1 MIFSFFSSSLARLQK
16 KSVTLQAKIGKLLHY
31 NIMKRIVLLILCAIF
46 TLSLV
51 AKSVTPAA
59 SLPAYYEKIDGKSG
73 KALFDAVQTVTKF
86 GYSSLGYDGLW
97 GAYPY
102 TDVHENGYV
111 WDMYSDCTWKSI
123 NSNHCGNYSNECDCY
138 NREHSIPKSWY
149 GKTTSGPGCDI
160 FHLVPTDGKVN
171 GVRSNYPFGEVASAD
186 YNKHGNKKG
195 SAKSITIIGG
205 NTIAG
210 NTGSTISCSGTVF
223 EPRDE
228 YKGDFARGYMGALL
242 RWAGEKAFT
251 DGEGSKTFT
260 TNFSTGS
267 FGLTKYG
274 VALLMKWHRQDPVSK
289 KEIDRNNGIQQ
300 TQGNRNPFIDY
311 PYLAEYIWGEKAG
324 ETLYLDDIMTAY
336 DADFVL
342 GESDG
347 SREDVVHTPVLS
359 VSNTTVNFPSVLVDE
374 ESSVSIKVTGVYLT
388 SSVTLTISG
397 EDADMFETSCSSLTI
412 NEANSSITQNNVILT
427 YVPTEKGQHTATLQ
441 IASQGAET
449 LTVKLY
455 GACNAACQVT
465 WMVNGEEYTAGNP
478 TTSLAAGS
486 KVTTLPTAPQ
496 SPCTESNQFVGWSEE
511 VIDTPQDD
519 MPADLFSDASEAPA
533 ISHDVVYN
541 AVFATLEETEVLAT
555 PAAPVT
561 MDLNNT
567 DGWTLSGLIR
577 DTKHWRMVKDS
588 YIESPSINIA
598 SITSITIKM
607 RTYGGTSYN
616 TIEFSANGTKI
627 GELKAANKTLNTYTW
642 TPTTPLSGSGPLR
655 FTSKT
660 NTDQNGPALS
670 SIHIEMAGGGAITEY
685 YYSNY
690 VTYCGPTTDIV
701 EVQHSKQV
709 GNKVIRNGQLL
720 IEYNGVYYN
729 TVGQQVQ

>member
-1 MIFSFFSSSLARLQK
+1 
-16 KSVTLQAKIGKLLHY
+16 
-31 NIMKRIVLLILCAIF
+31 MKRFVLSILCVVF

-51 AKSVTPAA
+51 AKSVTPAT
-59 SLPAYYEKIDGKSG
+59 SLPEYYEKINGKSG
-73 KALFDAVQTVTKF
+73 KSLFDAVQSVTKT

-97 GAYPY
+97 DAYPY

-123 NSNHCGNYSNECDCY
+123 NSNRCGNYSNECDCY

-149 GKTTSGPGCDI
+149 GGSTSGPGCDI

-171 GVRSNYPFGEVASAD
+171 GIRSNYPFGEVSSAD
-186 YNKHGNKKG
+186 YNKHGNKRG
-195 SAKSITIIGG
+195 TAKSITIIGG

-210 NTGSTISCSGTVF
+210 NTGATISCSGTVF

-251 DGEGSKTFT
+251 EGEGDKTFT

-388 SSVTLTISG
+388 SNVTLTISG
-397 EDADMFETSCSSLTI
+397 EDADMFETSRSSLTI
-412 NEANSSITQNNVILT
+412 AEANSSITQNNVILS
-427 YVPTEKGQHTATLQ
+427 YVPTEKGQHSATLQ

-449 LTVKLY
+449 LTVKLN
-455 GACNAACQVT
+455 GTCNAACQVT
-465 WMVNGEEYTAGNP
+465 WMVNGENYNVGNP
-478 TTSLAAGS
+478 TTSLAAGG
-486 KVTTLPTAPQ
+486 KVTKLPTAPT
-496 SPCTESNQFVGWSEE
+496 SPCAECNQFVGWSEE
-511 VIDTPQDD
+511 IITTPQDEI
-519 MPADLFSDASEAPA
+519 PTDLFSDEADAPVV
-533 ISHDVVYN
+533 SHDVVYN
-541 AVFATLEETEVLAT
+541 AVFAHLTETESS
-555 PAAPVT
+555 APET
-561 MDLNNT
+561 LFFAKDQET
-567 DGWTLSGLIR
+567 GWTISGTTYTNKYWVLK
-577 DTKHWRMVKDS
+577 TNA
-588 YIESPSINIA
+588 YIESPVVHLSKLQ
-598 SITSITIKM
+598 SITLNV
-607 RTYGGTSYN
+607 RTYGGKQYN
-616 TIEFSANGTKI
+616 VIDISCNGEKL
-627 GELKAANKTLNTYTW
+627 GDVKAEDSNLKNKTW
-642 TPTTPLSGSGPLR
+642 TPSSALSGEGKIR
-655 FTSKT
+655 FSSTD
-660 NTDQNGPALS
+660 NTAVNGPA
-670 SIHIEMAGGGAITEY
+670 IAEITINQAGGPTYEYSQYITLCNGTSTE
-685 YYSNY
+685 N
-690 VTYCGPTTDIV
+690 I
-701 EVQHSKQV
+701 EIKQTKQI
-709 GNKVIRNGQLL
+709 GRKILSNGQLI
-720 IEYNGVYYN
+720 IELNGVYYN
-729 TVGQQVQ
+729 TLGQILNK

>member
-1 MIFSFFSSSLARLQK
+1 
-16 KSVTLQAKIGKLLHY
+16 
-31 NIMKRIVLLILCAIF
+31 MKRTLLFLFCSVFALAI
-46 TLSLV
+46 T
-51 AKSVTPAA
+51 AKTVTPAA
-59 SLPAYYEKIDGKSG
+59 SLPTYYQQIDGTAG
-73 KALFDAVQTVTKF
+73 KTLFDAVQKVTKV

-111 WDMYSDCTWKSI
+111 WDMYSDCTWKSLS
-123 NSNHCGNYSNECDCY
+123 SNRCGSYSDECDCF

-149 GKTTSGPGCDI
+149 GGTTSGPGCDI

-171 GVRSNYPFGEVASAD
+171 GIRSNYAFGEVSSAD

-210 NTGSTISCSGTVF
+210 NTGATISCSGTVF

-242 RWAGEKAFT
+242 KWAGDKAFT
-251 DGEGSKTFT
+251 SGEGAKIFT
-260 TNFSTGS
+260 TDFSTGS

-274 VALLMKWHRQDPVSK
+274 VALLMKWHRQDPVSQ

-347 SREDVVHTPVLS
+347 SRENVVRTPVLS
-359 VSNTTVNFPSVLVDE
+359 VNTTTVNFPSVLVDE

-388 SSVTLTISG
+388 SDVILTISG
-397 EDADMFETSCSSLTI
+397 EDADMFETSRSSLTI
-412 NEANSSITQNNVILT
+412 AEANSSISQNNLILT
-427 YVPTEKGQHTATLQ
+427 YVPTEKGQHSGTLQ
-441 IASQGAET
+441 IASEGAET

-455 GACNAACQVT
+455 GTCNAACQVT

-478 TTSLAAGS
+478 TTSLATGG
-486 KVTTLPTAPQ
+486 KVTKLPTAPK
-496 SPCTESNQFVGWSEE
+496 SPCTDSNQFVGWSEE
-511 VIDTPQDD
+511 VITTPQDD
-519 MPADLFSDASEAPA
+519 MPADLFSDASDAPVV
-533 ISHDVVYN
+533 SHDVIYN
-541 AVFATLEETEVLAT
+541 AVFATLEETEILAT

-561 MDLNNT
+561 MDLDNT
-567 DGWTLSGLIR
+567 DGWTLFGLIR
-577 DTKHWRMVKDS
+577 DTKHWRMVTNS
-588 YIESPSINIA
+588 YIESPSINFA
-598 SITSITIKM
+598 SITSITINM
-607 RTYGGTSYN
+607 RTYGGTGYN
-616 TIEFSANGTKI
+616 TIEFSANGAKI

-642 TPTTPLSGSGPLR
+642 TPTATLSGSGTLR

-660 NTDQNGPALS
+660 NTAEFGPALS

-690 VTYCGPTTDIV
+690 VTSCGPTTDV
-701 EVQHSKQV
+701 VDVQQPQQV
-709 GNKVIRNGQLL
+709 GNKVLRNGQLL

>member
-1 MIFSFFSSSLARLQK
+1 
-16 KSVTLQAKIGKLLHY
+16 
-31 NIMKRIVLLILCAIF
+31 MKRTLLFVFCSFIALAMM
-46 TLSLV
+46 
-51 AKSVTPAA
+51 AKTVTPAA
-59 SLPAYYEKIDGKSG
+59 SLPTYYQQIDGKAG
-73 KALFDAVQTVTKF
+73 KTLFDAVQQVTKT

-97 GAYPY
+97 TAFKT
-102 TDVHENGYV
+102 TDKKSNGQV
-111 WDMYSDCTWKSI
+111 WDMYSNCNWTFGSDQ
-123 NSNHCGNYSNECDCY
+123 CGSYSNECDCY
-138 NREHSIPKSWY
+138 NREHSIPKSWF
-149 GKTTSGPGCDI
+149 GGSTSGPGCDI

-171 GVRSNYPFGEVASAD
+171 GMRSNYAFGEVSSASYTYDGA
-186 YNKHGNKKG
+186 KKG
-195 SAKSITIIGG
+195 SAKSITITGG

-210 NTGSTISCSGTVF
+210 NTGTTISASGTVF

-228 YKGDFARGYMGALL
+228 YKGDFARGYMGSLL

-251 DGEGSKTFT
+251 TGEGSDIFTTTFT
-260 TNFSTGS
+260 TGS

-324 ETLYLDDIMTAY
+324 ETLYLEDIMTAY

-347 SREDVVHTPVLS
+347 SREDVVRTPVLS
-359 VSNTTVNFPSVLVDE
+359 VSTTTVNFPSVLVDE

-388 SSVTLTISG
+388 SNITLTISG
-397 EDADMFETSCSSLTI
+397 EDADMFESSRSSLTI
-412 NEANSSITQNNVILT
+412 SEANSSTSQNNVVLT
-427 YVPTEKGQHTATLQ
+427 YVPTEKGQHSGTLK
-441 IASQGAET
+441 IASEGAET
-449 LTVKLY
+449 LIVKLY

-478 TTSLAAGS
+478 TTTLAAGS
-486 KVTTLPTAPQ
+486 KVTKLPTAPK

-511 VIDTPQDD
+511 VITTPQDE
-519 MPADLFSDASEAPA
+519 MPADLFSDASEAPTV
-533 ISHDVVYN
+533 SRNVVFN
-541 AVFATLEETEVLAT
+541 AVFATLEETEIFESQ
-555 PAAPVT
+555 AAPVT
-561 MDLNNT
+561 MDLNDT
-567 DGWTLSGLIR
+567 YGWTLSGLIK
-577 DTKHWRMVKDS
+577 DTKHWRMVTNS

-598 SITSITIKM
+598 SITSITINM

-627 GELKAANKTLNTYTW
+627 GELKASNNKLTDYTW
-642 TPTTPLSGSGPLR
+642 KPSTTLSGAGTLR

-660 NTDQNGPALS
+660 NTAEFGPALS
-670 SIHIEMAGGGAITEY
+670 SIHIETTGGGVITDY

-690 VTYCGPTTDIV
+690 VTSCGPTTAIE
-701 EVQHSKQV
+701 EVQQPQQV
-709 GNKVIRNGQLL
+709 GNKVLREGQLL

-729 TVGQQVQ
+729 TLGQQVQ

>member
-1 MIFSFFSSSLARLQK
+1 
-16 KSVTLQAKIGKLLHY
+16 
-31 NIMKRIVLLILCAIF
+31 MKRILLSILCAIF

-73 KALFDAVQTVTKF
+73 KALFDAVQTVTKV

-149 GKTTSGPGCDI
+149 GGTTSGPGCDI

-171 GVRSNYPFGEVASAD
+171 GIRSNYPFGEVSSAD

-195 SAKSITIIGG
+195 TAKSITIIGG

-210 NTGSTISCSGTVF
+210 NTGATISASGTVF

-242 RWAGEKAFT
+242 KWAGEKAFT
-251 DGEGSKTFT
+251 EGEGDKTFT

-274 VALLMKWHRQDPVSK
+274 VALLMKWHRQDPVSQ
-289 KEIDRNNGIQQ
+289 KEVDRNNGIQQ

-347 SREDVVHTPVLS
+347 SREGGS
-359 VSNTTVNFPSVLVDE
+359 TVDP
-374 ESSVSIKVTGVYLT
+374 
-388 SSVTLTISG
+388 
-397 EDADMFETSCSSLTI
+397 ETKCT
-412 NEANSSITQNNVILT
+412 
-427 YVPTEKGQHTATLQ
+427 
-441 IASQGAET
+441 
-449 LTVKLY
+449 
-455 GACNAACQVT
+455 VT
-465 WMVNGEEYTAGNP
+465 WLVNGEEYTAGNP
-478 TTSLAAGS
+478 TVSINKGGVVS
-486 KVTTLPTAPQ
+486 VLPTAPK
-496 SPCTESNQFVGWSEE
+496 SCDEISNQFVGWSEYQ
-511 VIDTPQDD
+511 ISTSTDD
-519 MPADLFSDASEAPA
+519 IPEDLFSTADDAPD
-533 ISHDVVYN
+533 IIQNTTFH
-541 AVFATLEETEVLAT
+541 AVFAQLSEDIAPSGDPMTYVLTMTDTE
-555 PAAPVT
+555 
-561 MDLNNT
+561 
-567 DGWTLSGLIR
+567 GWTLSGLIQ
-577 DTKHWRMVKDS
+577 DSKHWRMVTDS
-588 YIESPSINIA
+588 YIELQEEIDASQIQYVVIN
-598 SITSITIKM
+598 M
-607 RTYGGTSYN
+607 RTYGGSNYN
-616 TIEFSANGTKI
+616 TIEFKVGNTKV
-627 GELKAANKTLNTYTW
+627 GELVASNKTLNDYVW
-642 TPTTPLSGSGPLR
+642 KAETPIYAVGKLR
-655 FTSKT
+655 FTSTT
-660 NTDQNGPALS
+660 NTAEFGPALS
-670 SIHIEMAGGGAITEY
+670 SIEVDMKGPSYTYTYSRYITSCEAT
-685 YYSNY
+685 STENIKLNQ
-690 VTYCGPTTDIV
+690 PAQI
-701 EVQHSKQV
+701 
-709 GNKVIRNGQLL
+709 GNKILRDGQLM

-729 TVGQQVQ
+729 ILGQTVNK